1 MMKNLRIRFKNM
13 KAVRVGK
20 GIAVRRERVNLSL
33 LQLSEKSG
41 VSESKLRRLE
51 EGCEPEVESEDLERI
66 TTALGMRSRGKPSI
80 EDLVNFFLFVPE
92 NEDRQLTFI

>member
-20 GIAVRRERVNLSL
+20 GIALRRERMSMSL

-41 VSESKLRRLE
+41 VSESTLRRLE
-51 EGCEPEVESEDLERI
+51 EGCELEVYSEDLERVA
-66 TTALGMRSRGKPSI
+66 TTLGMRSRGKPSI
-80 EDLVNFFLFVPE
+80 EDIVNFLLFIPE
-92 NEDRQLTFI
+92 SEDRQLTFI